1 MDLKPLGGYT
11 VDGLDDSSGE
21 FMLRQWIAG
30 LIALGTLTHASRAQA
45 PDSSRLRTLQ
55 YRWVI
60 GENLT
65 SSGYLDPATGMRY
78 ILEDKVVLDVD
89 GVERAEAHPMR
100 ISGNSGWDVIV
111 RLTPRA
117 ASEFAETTAAHV
129 GRTLAVLMEGH
140 IISTAVVE
148 TPLRRVAGVVTNV
161 PKSVADS
168 IATRINAVKAA
179 PSR

>member
-1 MDLKPLGGYT
+1 M
-11 VDGLDDSSGE
+11 
-21 FMLRQWIAG
+21 RQWIGG
-30 LIALGTLTHASRAQA
+30 LIALGTLTHAIRAQA

-65 SSGYLDPATGMRY
+65 SSGYVDPATGMRY
-78 ILEDKVVLDVD
+78 LLEDKVVLDID
-89 GVERAEAHPMR
+89 GIERAQVHPVR
-100 ISGNSGWDVIV
+100 TSVDSAWDVIV

-117 ASEFAETTAAHV
+117 ASDFAQTTATHV
-129 GRTLAVLMEGH
+129 GRTLAVLMDGH
-140 IISTAVVE
+140 IVSTAVVE
-148 TPLRRVAGVVTNV
+148 TPLRRVAGVVTRV

-168 IATRINAVKAA
+168 IALRINVLKAA